1 MSTKKSGAMLSAL
14 ILVCTLMAGSVTVAG
29 AQDRDD
35 RPPQAERR
43 AGKEEHPVI
52 RQAIKQLE
60 QTKWLLEHK
69 AAHDFAGHRVQAI
82 QSIDQAIAHLHQ
94 ALQADKR

>member
-1 MSTKKSGAMLSAL
+1 MRKISASFAAL
-14 ILVCTLMAGSVTVAG
+14 LLVCGLTIGSTSIAR

-35 RPPQAERR
+35 RQPQR
-43 AGKEEHPVI
+43 AVRGEEHPVI

-69 AAHDFAGHRVQAI
+69 AAHDFHGHRAQAI
-82 QSIDQAIAHLHQ
+82 QSIDQALAHLHE
-94 ALQADKR
+94 ALQSDKK

>member
-1 MSTKKSGAMLSAL
+1 MNKKSSA
-14 ILVCTLMAGSVTVAG
+14 ILAALVLVGTLVAGSAPAAR

-69 AAHDFAGHRVQAI
+69 AAHDFGGHRVQAI
-82 QSIDQAIAHLHQ
+82 QSIDQALAHLHQ